1 MTVILNFCVLS
12 LVGYYPT
19 LQKYTTWIS
28 YTLSNLWYF
37 DNIFTIF
44 QVSISQSIHQYG
56 TFSASCKRKFVINW
70 WFHQSFIDMA
80 NFQLVNTKQPFSK
93 IKLIHIDKKAYLLH
107 SYEYSY
113 LSLNFKESFVDL
125 NFSTL
130 AFYLLNLLFVNN
142 D

>member
-1 MTVILNFCVLS
+1 MLRYIVIQIGKNSKLHKNQFHSEPFEMTVILNFCVLS

-56 TFSASCKRKFVINW
+56 TFSAFSKRKFVMNW
-70 WFHQSFIDMA
+70 WFHQSFIE
-80 NFQLVNTKQPFSK
+80 NTKQPFSK
-93 IKLIHIDKKAYLLH
+93 IKLFHIDKK
-107 SYEYSY
+107 SITFSNKYSY
-113 LSLNFKESFVDL
+113 LSLKSPL
-125 NFSTL
+125 KI
-130 AFYLLNLLFVNN
+130 
-142 D
+142 